1 MHGFKGS
8 HATPARR
15 AARPTVPL
23 LFTPKSHSGHRA
35 VVTVQWS
42 PCNDTVVHTAAHNPR
57 EGGRMNARQGQAISR
72 TLTLDAPHCE
82 GATYM

>member
-15 AARPTVPL
+15 AARPTIPL
-23 LFTPKSHSGHRA
+23 LFTPKSHRGHSA
-35 VVTVQWS
+35 AT
-42 PCNDTVVHTAAHNPR
+42 PCNDTIVHTAAHNPR

-72 TLTLDAPHCE
+72 TRTLTLVAPHCE